1 LLVHFPV
8 YRTYANEQG
17 MPAGERELL
26 AATVQKAEST
36 LHAADHATLHVVEGW
51 LGGDLLL
58 DSRDAHRRAL
68 QLRAIA
74 RFQQLTPPL
83 TAKSMED
90 TAF

>member
-1 LLVHFPV
+1 
-8 YRTYANEQG
+8 
-17 MPAGERELL
+17 
-26 AATVQKAEST
+26 QKAEST

-90 TAF
+90 TAFYRFGRLLSRNEVGAEPAH